1 MKGFVVSL
9 VALGAFAVLAAVA
22 ARLVRLKRELQ
33 LLVYMAPVG
42 AVAYFILYAVTPADL
57 YFLPEA
63 WRCSSARLD
72 LVYGFVVYV
81 LNCHTLIDCLSASC
95 GGFSVS
101 LLIILLRHGGQPV
114 STAALVAKFTLAD
127 QTDSIYGWRL
137 PQLERRGYIVRDP
150 RTGCYSLTSK
160 GQLVAVITYG
170 LKRLMNL
177 GEGG

>member
-1 MKGFVVSL
+1 MKGLIISL
-9 VALGAFAVLAAVA
+9 AALLSFAVMAAVA
-22 ARLVRLKRELQ
+22 PRLVRLKRDLQ
-33 LLVYMAPVG
+33 LLIY
-42 AVAYFILYAVTPADL
+42 VTPLGAAVYFVLFIVTPPDL
-57 YFLPEA
+57 YVLPER
-63 WRCSSARLD
+63 WMCSSARLD

-101 LLIILLRHGGQPV
+101 LLIIILRHREQLT
-114 STAALVAKFTLAD
+114 STGALVAKFTLAD

-137 PQLERRGYIVRDP
+137 PHLEKQGYIRKDSH
-150 RTGCYSLTSK
+150 TGCYSLTTK
-160 GQLVAVITYG
+160 GRIVAVIAHG